1 LYGDDLRADRTDDR
15 KLIPEEMCFMS
26 RTTGHILSDHRG
38 NEDVTEIYIP
48 QTAEV

>member
-1 LYGDDLRADRTDDR
+1 LYGNDLRAGRTDDR
-15 KLIPEEMCFMS
+15 TLIPEEVCFMR

-38 NEDVTEIYIP
+38 NEDVP